1 MPLFTGEHVG
11 GNTRRKREQEA
22 RDRPIRRKKRSK
34 GGRPRIHAFVKERK
48 NFAVTRLGSLNR
60 VLNGECIKK
69 SLCANRL
76 RRHSRTGL
84 SESNLK
90 LYFGDLI
97 NPPAAAR
104 APVVLYRAGMD
115 ERGRISATLNCQI
128 TATRR
133 SLRTY
138 LNPTWHEPE
147 TRERV
152 APEDIAGNEFPPRVI
167 LRCIPELLPCLTFTL
182 CAECVSV
189 RGSKWAEVAARVRS
203 IYRPSFRAS
212 RDLLRTV
219 SPQRR
224 IFRDMYRYVKL
235 HWDV

>member
-1 MPLFTGEHVG
+1 
-11 GNTRRKREQEA
+11 
-22 RDRPIRRKKRSK
+22 
-34 GGRPRIHAFVKERK
+34 
-48 NFAVTRLGSLNR
+48 
-60 VLNGECIKK
+60 
-69 SLCANRL
+69 
-76 RRHSRTGL
+76 
-84 SESNLK
+84 
-90 LYFGDLI
+90 
-97 NPPAAAR
+97 
-104 APVVLYRAGMD
+104 MD

-167 LRCIPELLPCLTFTL
+167 LRCIPEFLPCLTFTL

-189 RGSKWAEVAARVRS
+189 RGSKWAEVTARVRS

-219 SPQRR
+219 NPQRH
-224 IFRDMYRYVKL
+224 IFRDIYRYVKL
-235 HWDV
+235 HRDLKEHTVAHFFTISLEYLFLSHRRQLFKILSKYYKSIIQKIQMRADLRGGK